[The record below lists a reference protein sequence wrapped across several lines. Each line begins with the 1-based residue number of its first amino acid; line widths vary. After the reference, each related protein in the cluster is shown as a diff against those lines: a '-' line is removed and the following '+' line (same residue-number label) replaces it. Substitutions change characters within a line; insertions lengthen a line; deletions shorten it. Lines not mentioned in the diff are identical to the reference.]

1 MLDEEGATSFFAGW
15 ESTTLGYFI
24 AGGIAFYATEYFRRY
39 YGSLVKSAA
48 MALSGPA
55 ASEIS
60 AQAFQSNLEIPL
72 IIASAATSAFICCFF
87 IAPFDAVR
95 IRTVSQPDYAPNF
108 FAVCSRMIK
117 EEGLASLFSAVP
129 VWFLKEIP

>member
-1 MLDEEGATSFFAGW
+1 MRVCKLFCTDTQIENVQ
-15 ESTTLGYFI
+15 
-24 AGGIAFYATEYFRRY
+24 YATEYFRRY

-48 MALSGPA
+48 MALSGPS
-55 ASEIS
+55 ASEIG
-60 AQAFQSNLEIPL
+60 AQALQSNLEIPL

-108 FAVCSRMIK
+108 FAVSSRMIK
-117 EEGLASLFSAVP
+117 EEGLASLFVSIFDYAC
-129 VWFLKEIP
+129 LQALLH